1 MSKHA
6 GPRRSACSS
15 VAYKLG
21 SSTKKFAGDR
31 KGTVA
36 MIFAGAFVPII
47 AVAGMAVDY
56 ARSQRIQTAMQTAAD
71 AASMAAATA
80 SAPTTAERITIAT
93 DVFNANAK
101 LSRFNLTTT
110 PTVTV
115 QTGSVEV
122 SANVNVP
129 TSFMKIVN
137 INEVNVK
144 AYSHVTTAGK
154 TLELAMVLDV
164 TGSMGN
170 GAGSKLADMKW
181 AAKDLMDIV
190 MPVGGGNSPT
200 KIALVPF
207 SDRVNVGALAS
218 QVTGLPN
225 RKGFYSYYYGYSN
238 RYLRTC
244 ITERQGSYRYSDDAP
259 ASNKYIGRYNP
270 WYSATSS
277 RQYSTSQNNCSR
289 PEVKPLSND
298 RDMLRAH
305 IDSFVG
311 SGGTAGHIGTAWGM
325 YMLSPK
331 WSSIWSSY
339 TPLPYDD
346 DTNIKAVVIMTDGA
360 YNTDYTSGM
369 NSTQQALA
377 LCEEMK
383 KNDKNVVVYTV
394 GFAIPV
400 NSTQRQ
406 TMMDCATSS
415 AHYFFPYNGDELRAA
430 FASIGQALTY
440 AQGSA
445 RLTN

>member
-6 GPRRSACSS
+6 GPRKSTCGK
-15 VAYKLG
+15 VAHKLRV
-21 SSTKKFAGDR
+21 STQNFAEDR

-47 AVAGMAVDY
+47 AVAGMTVDY
-56 ARSQRIQTAMQTAAD
+56 ARSQRIQTIMQTAAD

-80 SAPTTAERITIAT
+80 SAPTTAQRITIAT

-101 LSRFNLTTT
+101 LSRYNLTVT

-122 SANVNVP
+122 NANVNVP
-129 TSFMKIVN
+129 TTFMKIVN

-144 AYSHVTTAGK
+144 VKSHVTTAGK

-170 GAGSKLADMKW
+170 GSGSKLEDMKW

-190 MPVGGGNSPT
+190 MPTGGGNSPT

-207 SDRVNVGALAS
+207 SDRVNVGSLAS
-218 QVTGLPN
+218 EVTGLVGQGTVN
-225 RKGFYSYYYGYSN
+225 TYYG
-238 RYLRTC
+238 RRTVYLRTC
-244 ITERQGSYRYSDDAP
+244 VTERQGVDRYTDEAP
-259 ASNKYIGRYNP
+259 ATNRYIGRYNP
-270 WYSATSS
+270 WYASNNMA
-277 RQYSTSQNNCSR
+277 QYSYNQSNCSR
-289 PEVKPLSND
+289 PEIKPLSND
-298 RDMLRAH
+298 RDALRTH
-305 IDSFVG
+305 IDSFTG

-325 YMLSPK
+325 YVLSPK
-331 WSSIWSSY
+331 WSSLWSTHVPRSY
-339 TPLPYDD
+339 SD
-346 DTNIKAVVIMTDGA
+346 DTNIKAVVIMTDGD
-360 YNTDYTSGM
+360 YNTDYSSGL

-383 KNDKNVVVYTV
+383 KVDKEVVVYTV
-394 GFAIPV
+394 GFDIPV
-400 NSTQRQ
+400 SSTQRQ
-406 TMMDCATSS
+406 TLMDCATSS